1 MDSMKYEIPD
11 YFRPDAKKVAA
22 RRILDARAGGYL
34 DHERFRR
41 IIQDVA
47 EEEWSRDRIEWRAWM
62 RKMKDLFDLKF
73 HEPS

>member
-34 DHERFRR
+34 DDERFRR

-62 RKMKDLFDLKF
+62 EAMRRKFRDKYL
-73 HEPS
+73 